1 MEFLITIILCGLV
14 ILLSYN
20 IYKKKIK
27 ENTDK
32 IRNEIYQTEREKIVA
47 QVQEEL
53 EGLYNQKKQVE
64 EKNIGLISIKQT
76 NMD

>member
-47 QVQEEL
+47 QVQKEL
-53 EGLYNQKKQVE
+53 EGLYNQKKANRRRNWSKAFIQ
-64 EKNIGLISIKQT
+64 
-76 NMD
+76 

>member
-27 ENTDK
+27 ESTDK
-32 IRNEIYQTEREKIVA
+32 
-47 QVQEEL
+47 L
-53 EGLYNQKKQVE
+53 EMK
-64 EKNIGLISIKQT
+64 SIKLKEKR
-76 NMD
+76 